1 MEGSFAVRKGT
12 WTAGEDEL
20 LKDCIEKHGEG
31 KWHQVP
37 LRAGLNRCRK
47 SCRQRWLNYL
57 KPNIKRGDFEEDE
70 VDLMIRLHTLLGNR
84 WSLIAGRL
92 PGRTANDV
100 KNYWYTHLR
109 KKLPSR
115 IKFDVK
121 DKQKD
126 MMIIKKVTVVKPRPR
141 SFSHLIIKRKSTTK
155 ESSFQQKDN
164 ARNSPSLM
172 PSENTI
178 NWWESLLDD
187 WQSDDIDKSCS
198 TVGRG
203 LCEEPNLGPDHDV
216 SFDMN
221 GLREFLG
228 VGQETRLA

>member
-1 MEGSFAVRKGT
+1 MEGSFAVRKGA
-12 WTAGEDEL
+12 WTAGEDKL
-20 LKDCIEKHGEG
+20 LKDCIEKDGEG

-92 PGRTANDV
+92 PGRTANGV

-126 MMIIKKVTVVKPRPR
+126 MIIKKVTVIKPRPR
-141 SFSHLIIKRKSTTK
+141 SFSHLLNGKPTTK
-155 ESSFQQKDN
+155 ESSFQQKDHAAIN
-164 ARNSPSLM
+164 MSPSLM

-187 WQSDDIDKSCS
+187 WQSNEIDPFMSN
-198 TVGRG
+198 VGG
-203 LCEEPNLGPDHDV
+203 LCKEPSLGADV

-221 GLREFLG
+221 SLQDFLG
-228 VGQETRLA
+228 VE